1 MLDEPSTKN
10 AADLFDPQKSS
21 RDYAPSYFDTVRWDP
36 TLHLPK
42 SWREQQLKD
51 QSRWTRKYLLPL
63 VKVICWTLIKIT
75 RVIKRVSPVKIFSW
89 KALNF
94 LSTWFVNNCMS
105 AESQHMLFRHF
116 ALEASVVNFIADNSK
131 ATDVAKVDLYPISP
145 DQLGDVGGFNA
156 TLLHDCNVMNL
167 FIDLGKS
174 KDANIYETIKKEDID
189 FSSLILPEA
198 KVEEDGRKRLMNLDL
213 ETSLYIM
220 ILFLVLLFDED
231 VAESAANSLSLD
243 EGILTILSTMTGD
256 NQYQNWSPYR
266 YTNLVFWPNDPA
278 LGLQKHMVIFE
289 YIYTRLLMQKDG
301 IKNPLD
307 LEV

>member
-1 MLDEPSTKN
+1 MWKEIKVLVIDDDEKRRH
-10 AADLFDPQKSS
+10 DL
-21 RDYAPSYFDTVRWDP
+21 
-36 TLHLPK
+36 
-42 SWREQQLKD
+42 
-51 QSRWTRKYLLPL
+51 
-63 VKVICWTLIKIT
+63 KVILDFVGEVAIGTAGDNWKEAVEGEDKENVGCLILG
-75 RVIKRVSPVKIFSW
+75 
-89 KALNF
+89 A
-94 LSTWFVNNCMS
+94 
-105 AESQHMLFRHF
+105 
-116 ALEASVVNFIADNSK
+116 
-131 ATDVAKVDLYPISP
+131 ATDVAKVDLYPVEP

-174 KDANIYETIKKEDID
+174 KEANVFDLIQKEDID

-220 ILFLVLLFDED
+220 ILFLVFLFDED
-231 VAESAANSLSLD
+231 VAESAANSLTLD
-243 EGILTILSTMTGD
+243 EGVLTILSNMTGD
-256 NQYQNWSPYR
+256 KQYQNWSPYR
-266 YTNLVFWPNDPA
+266 YTNHVFWPNDPA

-289 YIYTRLLMQKDG
+289 YIYTRLLMQKNG